1 MIAGSSDVV
10 DVSGLAPESEL
21 IIEGKSPR
29 QLAWMRFRR
38 DKVAVAAA
46 IVVLFYLVIAVFAPV
61 ICAILGISPYRLDRN
76 ALNDYGLP
84 AGPFGGISGEH
95 WLGVEP
101 GTGRD
106 ILARLLYGARVS
118 LFVGFLGTLFTT
130 TLGVVIGI
138 VSGYKRGRVDA
149 VVGRVMDLTLAF
161 PSFLLII
168 ALTAPF
174 TQRLEALGVPEGNPA
189 RLTYIIL
196 VLGVFG
202 WVYVARVVRGQTLSL
217 REREFVEAARASG
230 AGTGHII
237 FRQILPNLWAPV
249 IVIVSLALPGYVATE
264 STLSFL
270 GLGML
275 PPAASWG
282 VMLGDS
288 VRYYRAD
295 PTYLFIPGVALIILV
310 LAFNLLGDGIRD
322 ALDPKADRRNLG

>member
-1 MIAGSSDVV
+1 MSATFSDTGAFVD
-10 DVSGLAPESEL
+10 DVSVAAS
-21 IIEGKSPR
+21 IEGKSPR

-38 DKVAVAAA
+38 DRFAMVAFGVVVFYVVVAA
-46 IVVLFYLVIAVFAPV
+46 LAPV
-61 ICAILGISPYRLDRN
+61 ICAVLGISPYELDGD

-84 AGPFGGISGEH
+84 DGAFGGISAEH

-118 LFVGFLGTLFTT
+118 LLVGFVGTLLTT
-130 TLGVVIGI
+130 TIGVIIGI
-138 VSGYKRGRVDA
+138 FAGYRRGRVDA
-149 VVGRVMDLTLAF
+149 VIGRVMDLTLAF

-168 ALTAPF
+168 ALTRPF
-174 TQRLEALGVPEGNPA
+174 TQRLESLGVPEGNPA
-189 RLTYIIL
+189 RLTYIVL
-196 VLGVFG
+196 VLATFG

-217 REREFVEAARASG
+217 REREFIEASRASG

-237 FRQILPNLWAPV
+237 FKQILPNLWAPV
-249 IVIVSLALPGYVATE
+249 IVIVSLSLPGYVATE

-288 VRYYRAD
+288 IKYYRAD
-295 PTYLFIPGVALIILV
+295 PTYLFIPGTALIILV
-310 LAFNLLGDGIRD
+310 LAFNILGDAVRD
-322 ALDPKADRRNLG
+322 ALDPKADRQSIS

>member
-1 MIAGSSDVV
+1 MTMTI
-10 DVSGLAPESEL
+10 ESPSVAAAV
-21 IIEGKSPR
+21 EGRSPR

-38 DKVAVAAA
+38 DKVAMVAGV
-46 IVVLFYLVIAVFAPV
+46 VVLLYLLVAILAPV
-61 ICAILGISPYRLDRN
+61 ICGLLGISPYELDRS

-84 AGPFGGISGEH
+84 AGRFGGMSAKH

-118 LFVGFLGTLFTT
+118 LFVGLVGTLLTT
-130 TLGVVIGI
+130 TIGVIIGL
-138 VSGYKRGRVDA
+138 SAGFKRGRYDA
-149 VVGRVMDLTLAF
+149 VVGRIMDLTLAF
-161 PSFLLII
+161 PSLLLII

-174 TQRLEALGVPEGNPA
+174 TQRLESIGVPEGNPA
-189 RLTYIIL
+189 RLTYIVL
-196 VLGVFG
+196 VLAIFG
-202 WVYVARVVRGQTLSL
+202 WVYVARVVRGQTMSL

-230 AGTGHII
+230 AGTGHIV
-237 FRQILPNLWAPV
+237 FRQVLPNLWAPI

-295 PTYLFIPGVALIILV
+295 PTYLFIPGIALVVLV
-310 LAFNLLGDGIRD
+310 LAFSLLGDGIRD
-322 ALDPKADRRNLG
+322 ALDPKSDRGNFD

>member
-1 MIAGSSDVV
+1 MSQAQVEVV
-10 DVSGLAPESEL
+10 DSGDVSIPTA
-21 IIEGKSPR
+21 IEGKSPK

-38 DKVAVAAA
+38 DKFAMFAAGVILFYIVVAA
-46 IVVLFYLVIAVFAPV
+46 LAPV
-61 ICAILGISPYRLDRN
+61 ICAVLGISPYELDGD
-76 ALNDYGLP
+76 ALNDFGLP
-84 AGPFGGISGEH
+84 KGAFGGISSEH

-118 LFVGFLGTLFTT
+118 LLVGFVGTILTT
-130 TLGVVIGI
+130 TIGVIIG
-138 VSGYKRGRVDA
+138 VFAGYRRGKVDA
-149 VVGRVMDLTLAF
+149 VIGRIMDLTLAF

-168 ALTAPF
+168 ALTRPF
-174 TQRLEALGVPEGNPA
+174 TQRLESLGVPEGNPA
-189 RLTYIIL
+189 RLTYIVL
-196 VLGVFG
+196 VLATFG

-230 AGTGHII
+230 AGTAHII
-237 FRQILPNLWAPV
+237 FKQLLPNLWAPV
-249 IVIVSLALPGYVATE
+249 IVIVSLSLPAYVATE

-288 VRYYRAD
+288 VKYYRAD
-295 PTYLFIPGVALIILV
+295 PTYLFIPGTALIILV
-310 LAFNLLGDGIRD
+310 LAFNILGDAVRD
-322 ALDPKADRRNLG
+322 ALDPKADRQSLS